1 MRVDSFFKTLAKYAA
16 KEMLP
21 VIFSGACVLA
31 KLFPI
36 FPDGNFKGDAVLY
49 LLIGG
54 LLYFAWDHAR

>member
-1 MRVDSFFKTLAKYAA
+1 VESFIRTLAKYAA

-21 VIFSGACVLA
+21 VIFAGACVFA
-31 KLFPI
+31 KAFPI
-36 FPDGNFKGDAVLY
+36 FSDGNFKGDAILY